1 MTIDMRKIKKSES
14 SILSRRSKTEKIV
27 FGVVFGIFT
36 LQALTLVF
44 SVLWMLIS
52 SLKGSDEFI
61 GLWFPNGEAIPE
73 GSPYAFWLP
82 QSPIWQ
88 NFLDA
93 FSILEIHTQYGKV
106 NFLGMFTNTLWYVA
120 LMTFFSV
127 LMPAI
132 TGYVLS
138 KYHFKGRN
146 LIYTAVITSMT
157 IPLVGTSAAYMK
169 FVGTLGIYDTPF
181 FAVYN
186 GLGLGFGG
194 SFLVFYGFFKSVSWS
209 YAEAVQ
215 IDGGGPFTIFFK
227 IMLPQATPVLLTYA
241 ITNGI
246 TYWNEYETVLLYMPR
261 YPTLAAGLIDYKVT
275 AFNGGNIPVYF
286 AGLIISMLPTL
297 VIFAIFSNRIM
308 GSISIGG
315 LKG

>member
-1 MTIDMRKIKKSES
+1 MRMSRKIKDSES
-14 SILSRRSKTEKIV
+14 SILAKRSKTEKIV
-27 FGVVFGIFT
+27 FGVVLGIFIV
-36 LQALTLVF
+36 QSLTLIYP
-44 SVLWMLIS
+44 VLWMLIS
-52 SLKGSDEFI
+52 ALKTGDEYI
-61 GLWFPNGEAIPE
+61 GLAFPNGEWIPE
-73 GSPYAFWLP
+73 GAPYAFWLP
-82 QSPIWQ
+82 QQPVWK
-88 NFLDA
+88 NFIDA
-93 FSILEIHTQYGKV
+93 FSKLEIATEYGSV
-106 NFLGMFTNTLWYVA
+106 NFVGMIFNTLWYVA
-120 LMTFFSV
+120 IMTFFSV

-138 KYHFKGRN
+138 KYRFMGRN
-146 LIYTAVITSMT
+146 VLYTAVITSMT

-169 FVGTLGIYDTPF
+169 FVGMLGIYDTPL

-227 IMLPQATPVLLTYA
+227 IMLPQAKPVLLTYA
-241 ITNGI
+241 ITNAI
-246 TYWNEYETVLLYMPR
+246 VYWNEYESVLLYMPR
-261 YPTLAAGLIDYKVT
+261 FPTLAAGLIDYKTT
-275 AFNGGNIPVYF
+275 AQNEGNFPIYF
-286 AGLIISMLPTL
+286 AGLIISMIPTL
-297 VIFAIFSNRIM
+297 VLFSVFSNRIM